1 MIKKYHIEKWYPPVI
16 SLALT
21 AAIFFSN
28 CFEKKLPDLVSQ
40 LTDNAISISVTLIGF
55 LLTILTILNSI
66 DTRRMRFLKDMGGY
80 PILMQYL
87 KNAIQLSVILIGF
100 SFLVKYVEH
109 RSGALNVSW
118 KNRNLI
124 DYVYIYFFLHTMLA
138 CFRFTSLFVSLL
150 TDREQ
155 K

>member
-55 LLTILTILNSI
+55 LPFVLLEVGRCGIEILRFEELTTFLG
-66 DTRRMRFLKDMGGY
+66 MRPENIQFRV
-80 PILMQYL
+80 
-87 KNAIQLSVILIGF
+87 QLS
-100 SFLVKYVEH
+100 
-109 RSGALNVSW
+109 
-118 KNRNLI
+118 
-124 DYVYIYFFLHTMLA
+124 
-138 CFRFTSLFVSLL
+138 
-150 TDREQ
+150 
-155 K
+155 